1 MQSAQTMPVEPAA
14 NGASRTFLFGEW
26 TVGFDSWRDSS
37 NIGGRVY
44 KYFVFGLTDPVTKEL
59 LDFQTNGPEL
69 VTHCKAHPEKRAGLL
84 RLTAAAKFPA
94 KFN

>member
-37 NIGGRVY
+37 NIGGSVY
-44 KYFVFGLTDPVTKEL
+44 KYFVFGLADPVTKEL
-59 LDFQTNGPEL
+59 IDFQTNCPAL
-69 VTHCKAHPEKRAGLL
+69 ATHAKENPGKRAGILKL
-84 RLTAAAKFPA
+84 KKDAKFPA
-94 KFN
+94 KF

>member
-1 MQSAQTMPVEPAA
+1 
-14 NGASRTFLFGEW
+14 
-26 TVGFDSWRDSS
+26 
-37 NIGGRVY
+37 
-44 KYFVFGLTDPVTKEL
+44 VTKEL